1 MKYVEK
7 YNEAA
12 ETAESE
18 SAAYNKAGNIVV
30 DDKETVYAKCQQVFL
45 RDTVQN
51 QFYVLVANGNL
62 LDPRGTDSHR
72 INTLK
77 KELRKTNKQTFD
89 YYLKYLQ
96 SKNTLFLRRAERSY
110 ING

>member
-1 MKYVEK
+1 MKYVET
-7 YNEAA
+7 YNEKS
-12 ETAESE
+12 ETPKSE
-18 SAAYNKAGNIVV
+18 SAEYNKLGDVV
-30 DDKETVYAKCQQVFL
+30 EGEKETVYAKCQQIFL
-45 RDTVQN
+45 KDTTQN

-77 KELRKTNKQTFD
+77 KELRKTNKQTFE
-89 YYLKYLQ
+89 YYLKYLR

>member
-1 MKYVEK
+1 MKYVET
-7 YNEAA
+7 YNQKS
-12 ETAESE
+12 ETPESE
-18 SAAYNKAGNIVV
+18 SAEYNKLGDIVESE
-30 DDKETVYAKCQQVFL
+30 KETVYAKCQQVFL
-45 RDTVQN
+45 RDATQN

>member
-7 YNEAA
+7 YNPKT
-12 ETAESE
+12 ETPQSE
-18 SAAYNKAGNIVV
+18 SAMYNNVGDIVEPNT
-30 DDKETVYAKCQQVFL
+30 ETVYAKCQNVFL
-45 RDTVQN
+45 RDAMQK

-77 KELRKTNKQTFD
+77 KELRKTNKKTFEL
-89 YYLKYLQ
+89 YVKYLQ
-96 SKNTLFLRRAERSY
+96 SKNPIFLRQAERSY